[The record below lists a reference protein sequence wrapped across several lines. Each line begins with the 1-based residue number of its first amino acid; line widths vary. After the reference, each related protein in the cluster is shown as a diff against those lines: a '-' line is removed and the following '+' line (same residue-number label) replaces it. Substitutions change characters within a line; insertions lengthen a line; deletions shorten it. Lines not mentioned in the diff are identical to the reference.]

1 MLSSNTFGAFI
12 EHHHDSGGRDHR
24 LLHQSSSPPSSPL
37 AVPKAVHTP
46 DNISPAP
53 FELDQ
58 LQWGER
64 LNGPGIDLYD
74 MSETAAT
81 TTPRELEASQPATP
95 TTPQHQHQHQQ
106 PAAGAAVDAL
116 VNSLTSPPR
125 NKWRVGSSSIIFLLM
140 GMNDAATGALIP
152 YIEKDYNI
160 GYAIVSLLFITYALG
175 YVAAAPLVG
184 MLDARLGRSRLF
196 MLSQVFSCIAYLT
209 LVFTPPFP
217 AVVIAFLFQ
226 GFSFA
231 IFLSVTN
238 SWIVNLLNGT
248 VLLGCCHGIYG
259 VGGIVSPLIATAI
272 VSHGALWSRFYL
284 ISLATAAISIPCLGW
299 AYHGFE
305 QEAPVQLLT
314 VLERTA
320 SRQQQEQQGL
330 MSTKKKPL
338 LMKSLKDKTT
348 LLGAIFIFFYQ
359 GSEVAIS
366 GWVIS
371 YLIQHRGGAPSQVG
385 NVTAGFWGGITLGR
399 FVLTPLAYKLGEKRS
414 VLGLSIAAAVFQA
427 LVWAIPNV
435 ISNAV
440 AVSLVG
446 LFLGPVYPCATAVFS
461 KLWPNDI
468 QITGLSLVTSMG
480 SSGGAFIPF
489 LTGLMAQKLT
499 TVVLHPIVLFS
510 FAVMIISWLLLP
522 KIQKR
527 SD

>member
-1 MLSSNTFGAFI
+1 MLSNKAFGAFI
-12 EHHHDSGGRDHR
+12 EHESGDR
-24 LLHQSSSPPSSPL
+24 LQSASASSPL
-37 AVPKAVHTP
+37 ATPKPIHVT
-46 DNISPAP
+46 PAP

-64 LNGPGIDLYD
+64 LRGPDHTD
-74 MSETAAT
+74 HDVSEPAAT
-81 TTPRELEASQPATP
+81 PRDLEASQPATP
-95 TTPQHQHQHQQ
+95 TQ
-106 PAAGAAVDAL
+106 PMAVDAL

-125 NKWRVGSSSIIFLLM
+125 NKWR
-140 GMNDAATGALIP
+140 TGALIP

-175 YVAAAPLVG
+175 YVAAAPLVS

-196 MLSQVFSCIAYLT
+196 MLSQVFSTICYLT
-209 LVFTPPFP
+209 LIFTPPFP
-217 AVVIAFLFQ
+217 VVVLAFLFQ
-226 GFSFA
+226 GFAFA

-238 SWIVNLLNGT
+238 SWIVNLMNGT

-259 VGGIVSPLIATAI
+259 IGGVVSPLIATAI
-272 VSHGALWSRFYL
+272 VSHGAPWSRFYI
-284 ISLATAAISIPCLGW
+284 ISLGTAAISIPCLGW
-299 AYHGFE
+299 AYRGFE

-320 SRQQQEQQGL
+320 SRQQGQ
-330 MSTKKKPL
+330 STKKKPL

-348 LLGAIFIFFYQ
+348 LLGALFIFFYQ

-371 YLIQHRGGAPSQVG
+371 YLIQHRGGAPSKVG

-399 FVLTPLAYKLGEKRS
+399 FVLTPLAYKMGEKRAVV
-414 VLGLSIAAAVFQA
+414 VLVMGAAVFQA

-489 LTGLMAQKLT
+489 LTGLMAQKLS

-510 FAVMIISWLLLP
+510 FAVMSISWLLLP

-527 SD
+527 SE